1 MRDIYRFA
9 IILLLV
15 FAFSGCS
22 HAVKIGER
30 SYGYVEKEYY
40 GNQTSS
46 ETIAI
51 IIGVHPLES
60 GIHEAVKSHL
70 KSMTL
75 TKRYVLYHVHVTAN
89 ANDYSGGRMNGQLLA
104 RDFVVP
110 DVKRENPMLVVDCH
124 ENRYRE
130 SGYAYPRF
138 IYPISTGATTM
149 NYVNQ
154 IVSGMP
160 FLRIYTP
167 PHSTSPAYVTI
178 PIASMGYSTIIYE
191 TYAYDTYERK
201 LSDAAML
208 IESLDSLKR
217 VSISE
222 TRVISSYPTTGAI
235 TPRRTIIKV
244 RFSEGIKRGKNWNRI
259 VLKNQG
265 GRRVYIKKWVKGDT
279 LYIKPSMLGKNT
291 SYTLT
296 VPAEAVK
303 GSTPV
308 KTWSV
313 TFRTGRK

>member
-60 GIHEAVKSHL
+60 GIHEAVKAHL
-70 KSMTL
+70 RSMTL
-75 TKRYVLYHVHVTAN
+75 TRRYVIYHVHVTAN
-89 ANDYSGGRMNGQLLA
+89 ADDYSRGRMNGQLLA

-110 DVKRENPMLVVDCH
+110 DVRNEKPMLVVDCH
-124 ENRYRE
+124 ENRYME

-138 IYPISTGATTM
+138 IYPISKGTATM
-149 NYVNQ
+149 NYGNQ
-154 IVSGMP
+154 IVSRMP

-167 PHSTSPAYVTI
+167 PQSTSPAYVTI

-191 TYAYDTYERK
+191 AYAYDTSERK
-201 LSDAAML
+201 LCEAAML

-217 VSISE
+217 VSVSE
-222 TRVISSYPTTGAI
+222 TKVISSYPTTGAI
-235 TPRRTIIKV
+235 TPRRTMIKV
-244 RFSEGIKRGKNWNRI
+244 RFSERISSGKNWNRI
-259 VLKNQG
+259 VLKNQR
-265 GRRVYIKKWVKGDT
+265 GRRVYIKKWVKGNT
-279 LYIKPSMLGKNT
+279 LYIKPSMLSKNT

-296 VPAEAVK
+296 VPFEAVK
-303 GSTPV
+303 GSSPI